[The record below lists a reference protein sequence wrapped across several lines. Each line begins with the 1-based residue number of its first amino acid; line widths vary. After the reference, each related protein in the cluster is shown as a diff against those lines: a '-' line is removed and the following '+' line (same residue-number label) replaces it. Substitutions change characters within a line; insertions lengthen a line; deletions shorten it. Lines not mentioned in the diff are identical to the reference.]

1 MSSEIPQTRQPIL
14 MDDVP
19 MNGFHIK
26 MTALTFGAHFTDGY
40 AIGSIS
46 MALAMLT
53 VKINMGAAWQGLL
66 ASSALIGLF
75 FGALVMGY
83 ISDKIGRQK
92 IFLFNFVIIA
102 IASFLQLFVENEV
115 QLVILRLIIGYGL
128 GGDYSVGVALLA
140 EVIPRKP
147 RGMLLGCMNVV
158 WNVGYVL
165 ATLIGYYIQ
174 VTNPDAWNWLLASA
188 TIPALIVLVMRL
200 GTPESPRW
208 LYRQGRYDEA
218 QAVVDKYIYKGAVI
232 EEPEQGAATGFKVL
246 FQKKYRKQTAFAAL
260 IFSCNVVPFFA
271 IYTFLPTI
279 LTTMGMEETFQTNL
293 FLNFML
299 ILGSVIGM
307 WATVKLYR
315 RTFCIG
321 GFAICSVSLLAL
333 TFLPS
338 SQTALIIAGFVAFTL
353 AINALNNLNSIYPP
367 EVMPTE
373 VRACGVGFATAI
385 SRVTSALGTFLL
397 PIALVS
403 IGMSATMFVL
413 ALSAIFAVI
422 MCYFWAPET
431 RDLTLTNAAQI
442 AAGDE
447 EINIKTKEA

>member
-208 LYRQGRYDEA
+208 LYRQGR
-218 QAVVDKYIYKGAVI
+218 
-232 EEPEQGAATGFKVL
+232 
-246 FQKKYRKQTAFAAL
+246 
-260 IFSCNVVPFFA
+260 
-271 IYTFLPTI
+271 
-279 LTTMGMEETFQTNL
+279 
-293 FLNFML
+293 
-299 ILGSVIGM
+299 
-307 WATVKLYR
+307 
-315 RTFCIG
+315 
-321 GFAICSVSLLAL
+321 
-333 TFLPS
+333 
-338 SQTALIIAGFVAFTL
+338 
-353 AINALNNLNSIYPP
+353 
-367 EVMPTE
+367 
-373 VRACGVGFATAI
+373 
-385 SRVTSALGTFLL
+385 
-397 PIALVS
+397 
-403 IGMSATMFVL
+403 
-413 ALSAIFAVI
+413 
-422 MCYFWAPET
+422 
-431 RDLTLTNAAQI
+431 
-442 AAGDE
+442 
-447 EINIKTKEA
+447 